1 MDDLNGADVARKLT
15 ILSRMINPSML
26 ALLPHGYKSV
36 DTQSLIPPELASASD
51 GDAFMQRL
59 PDFDARIAQL
69 REEAAREGSVLR
81 YVGVIDVEKKIIKAG
96 LEK

>member
-26 ALLPHGYKSV
+26 VLLPHGYKSV
-36 DTQSLIPPELASASD
+36 DTQSLIPQELESVSD
-51 GDAFMQRL
+51 GDTFMQRL
-59 PDFDARIAQL
+59 PQFDARIAQL
-69 REEAAREGSVLR
+69 REDAAREGSVLR
-81 YVGVIDVEKKIIKAG
+81 YVGVIDVEKKIIQAG

>member
-15 ILSRMINPSML
+15 ILSRMIHPSML

-36 DTQSLIPPELASASD
+36 DTQSLIPPELASVSD
-51 GDAFMQRL
+51 GDTFMQRL
-59 PDFDARIAQL
+59 PDFDTRIAQL
-69 REEAAREGSVLR
+69 REEAAREGRVLR
-81 YVGVIDVEKKIIKAG
+81 YVGVIDVEQKIFKAG